1 MATIKRPNRKNKRLV
16 REILSVPNSQGN
28 VLLYADKVNAYC
40 KRVGIHIKG
49 YTDFIKIANNYGYNS
64 SIYGLRTK

>member
-16 REILSVPNSQGN
+16 KEIMSVPNGQGN

-49 YTDFIKIANNYGYNS
+49 YTDFIKIMNNLDNYGNN
-64 SIYGLRTK
+64 

>member
-1 MATIKRPNRKNKRLV
+1 MATSKRLNRKNKRLV
-16 REILSVPNSQGN
+16 KEIMSVPNGQGN

-49 YTDFIKIANNYGYNS
+49 YTDFIKIMNNYDNN
-64 SIYGLRTK
+64 

>member
-16 REILSVPNSQGN
+16 KEILSVPDGKGN
-28 VLLYADKVNAYC
+28 VSIYADKVNTYC

-49 YTDFIKIANNYGYNS
+49 YTDFVKLWQQLNYVQTWNNLKN
-64 SIYGLRTK
+64 